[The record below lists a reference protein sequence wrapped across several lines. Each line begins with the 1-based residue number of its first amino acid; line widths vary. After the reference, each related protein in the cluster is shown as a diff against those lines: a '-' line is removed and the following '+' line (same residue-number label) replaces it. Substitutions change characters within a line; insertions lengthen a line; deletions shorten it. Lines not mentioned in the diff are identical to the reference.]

1 MRRWVIAW
9 LASVAACN
17 VPEPGRG
24 SGGIEPSALD
34 PAHPSCGRGIAV
46 VNTDYQSTS
55 VSLLDREGEVL
66 SGSFISSGSAS
77 TGLSVPLGADVVLP
91 TETAAG
97 DEIVLIDRY
106 PASVLS
112 WVDLRTAQVRAQ
124 LSVATGFS
132 ANPHDYVTLS
142 ANEAWVTRFQGHD
155 LLVLDPRVPAIV
167 DRVDLGPAMA
177 GEAAGYSP
185 GPDHAVLVRNDLYVL
200 LEGYQ
205 LRFHESVES
214 RIARI
219 DTRSRALTATHVLA
233 EMHGCGG
240 LALSADRAR
249 LAVFCSGEFQGTS
262 NPSLDT
268 ERGRGARS
276 RRELTETHRISARS
290 LGGQPVAFSGA
301 FVDPDRLLVVTQG
314 HVAGPEGPSEPDRLL
329 DLDLPSGANRVL
341 LTSDPDPFT
350 LGAVRCPGDCGVCFV
365 ADAGRRGVHRYHL
378 TTEPSSAMDKSPPTT
393 RPGSRRAGWGCTDA
407 PAARSHLNVQGRHPG
422 GRRSRG

>member
-1 MRRWVIAW
+1 
-9 LASVAACN
+9 
-17 VPEPGRG
+17 
-24 SGGIEPSALD
+24 
-34 PAHPSCGRGIAV
+34 V

-66 SGSFISSGSAS
+66 SASFISSASAS

-124 LSVATGFS
+124 LSVATGLS

-155 LLVLDPRVPAIV
+155 LLVLDPEVPAILAEI
-167 DRVDLGPAMA
+167 DLGAAMA
-177 GEAAGYSP
+177 GEAAGFSA
-185 GPDHAVLVRNDLYVL
+185 GPDHAVLVASDLYVL
-200 LEGYQ
+200 LEGYNADFTQ
-205 LRFHESVES
+205 SVES
-214 RIARI
+214 RIVRI
-219 DTRSRALTATHVLA
+219 DTRSRELTATHILA

-268 ERGRGARS
+268 SGVVVLDLGA
-276 RRELTETHRISARS
+276 ELTETHRISARS

-301 FVDPDRLLVVTQG
+301 FVDPDRLLLVTQG
-314 HVAGPEGPSEPDRLL
+314 RFAGPEGSSEPDCLL
-329 DLDLPSGANRVL
+329 DLDLPSGANHVL

-378 TTEPSSAMDKSPPTT
+378 GDGALVRDGQITTDDQTGLPP
-393 RPGSRRAGWGCTDA
+393 
-407 PAARSHLNVQGRHPG
+407 
-422 GRRSRG
+422 RGLGVY

>member
-1 MRRWVIAW
+1 

-34 PAHPSCGRGIAV
+34 PAHPGCGRGIAV

-66 SGSFISSGSAS
+66 SASFISSASAS

-124 LSVATGFS
+124 LSVATGLS
-132 ANPHDYVTLS
+132 PNPHDYVTLS

-155 LLVLDPRVPAIV
+155 LLVLDPEAPAILAEI
-167 DRVDLGPAMA
+167 DLGAAMA
-177 GEAAGYSP
+177 GEAAGFSP
-185 GPDHAVLVRNDLYVL
+185 GPDHAVLVAHDLYVL
-200 LEGYQ
+200 LEGYSADFTQ
-205 LRFHESVES
+205 SVES

-219 DTRSRALTATHVLA
+219 DTRSRALTDTHVLA

-268 ERGRGARS
+268 SGVVVLDLGA
-276 RRELTETHRISARS
+276 ELTETHRISAQS

-301 FVDPDRLLVVTQG
+301 FVDPDRLLLVTQG
-314 HVAGPEGPSEPDRLL
+314 HFADAEGPKELDRLL
-329 DLDLPSGANRVL
+329 DLDLPNGANRVL
-341 LTSDPDPFT
+341 LVSDPDPFT

-378 TTEPSSAMDKSPPTT
+378 SDGALVRDGQITTDDQTGLPP
-393 RPGSRRAGWGCTDA
+393 
-407 PAARSHLNVQGRHPG
+407 
-422 GRRSRG
+422 RGLGVY